1 MNYSDDRRVHDF
13 FRELGLTL
21 RQIMEQTLDTL
32 PDDLPQKVDLSNSQQ
47 EPVLKIKEERGE

>member
-1 MNYSDDRRVHDF
+1 MMNYSDDRRVHDF

-32 PDDLPQKVDLSNSQQ
+32 PDDLPQKVDLSNS
-47 EPVLKIKEERGE
+47 